1 MTNELFEKIIA
12 KINFSLLKKTPVI
25 LQSEAAE
32 CGIACLAMICGY
44 YGLDIDLFNFRQRYG
59 SPSQGVTL
67 MSLSKTAEH
76 AGLKSRALSL
86 DLDEIRQLKLPC
98 VLHWGMNH
106 YVVLTKVR
114 KSSFV
119 VHDPALG
126 KRIIGNQE
134 MSNYFT
140 GIALELWPDQNFQQ
154 EKAKSRLR
162 LLDLMRNIV
171 GLKSVLLKI
180 FAFSVVVEAIGLLL
194 PIGTQLVTDHVIMA
208 HDQSLLSVICIGLV
222 FFTLFRTFISMLRA
236 WTSLTLNTLTNIQ
249 WKTTLFDHLTSLPL
263 SFFEK
268 RHLGDIQSRFS
279 SLDTIRSTFTNSIVS
294 GIIDSIM
301 TIGLLIMLT
310 LYGGWLTWVVVG
322 FTLCYAIMRLATY
335 HFYRRVA
342 EEQVIKGARS
352 SSHFMESLYGISTIK
367 ALNLK
372 ERRSQHWLNI
382 NIEACNA
389 GIKQTRF
396 DMMFGGVNTFITAID
411 QVAVLWLGAIMVI
424 DNNMT
429 LGMFMAFNA
438 YRGQF
443 SQRAS
448 SLVDLCMQLRMLSL
462 HNERLSEIVFSEPEK
477 ELPAREVF
485 SPDSGAKLEVK
496 NLCYQYDPF
505 SQPIFSNLN
514 ITIEPGES
522 VALVG
527 PSGVGK
533 TTLLKVMC
541 GLLSPTSGDIL
552 ADNLDI
558 TKIGINNYRLG
569 TACVLQED
577 RLFSG
582 SLIDNISGFEDNANI
597 DFVME
602 CAKRCNIHDEIMK
615 MPMGYETIV
624 GELGLGIS
632 GGQKQRIL
640 IARALYRKPSILFMD
655 EATSHLDLKNESV
668 INQSISALSITR
680 IIVAH
685 RPSTIASA
693 DRVIDLSQT
702 KTVAQALKGENY
714 ARNVYWI

>member
-1 MTNELFEKIIA
+1 MNKELFATIIA
-12 KINFSLLKKTPVI
+12 KINFSLRKKTPVI

-32 CGIACLAMICGY
+32 CGISCLAMVCGY

-59 SPSQGVTL
+59 SASHGVTL
-67 MSLSKTAEH
+67 LSLSKTAEN
-76 AGLKSRALSL
+76 AGLKCRALSL

-98 VLHWGMNH
+98 ILHWGMNH

-119 VHDPALG
+119 INDPAMG
-126 KRIIGNQE
+126 KRIIGMQE
-134 MSNYFT
+134 MSNNFT
-140 GIALELWPDQNFQQ
+140 GVALELWPDQNFQQ
-154 EKAKSRLR
+154 KKAKSRLR

-171 GLKSVLLKI
+171 GLKSVLVKI
-180 FAFSVVVEAIGLLL
+180 FAFSVVVEAVGLLL

-208 HDQSLLSVICIGLV
+208 HDQSLLSVICLGLV

-236 WTSLTLNTLTNIQ
+236 WTSLKLNTLTNIQ
-249 WKTTLFDHLTSLPL
+249 WKTTLFEHLTKLPL

-310 LYGGWLTWVVVG
+310 LYGGWLVWVVVG

-335 HFYRRVA
+335 RFYRRVS

-367 ALNLK
+367 ALNLR

-382 NIEACNA
+382 NIDACNA
-389 GIKQTRF
+389 SIKQTRF
-396 DMMFGGVNTFITAID
+396 DMMFGGINTFISSID
-411 QVAVLWLGAIMVI
+411 QVVVLWLGAIMVI

-448 SLVDLCMQLRMLSL
+448 SLIDLVMQLRMLSL

-477 ELPAREVF
+477 ELAARRIFPEN
-485 SPDSGAKLEVK
+485 SGVRLEVK
-496 NLCYQYDPF
+496 NLSYQYDPF
-505 SQPIFSNLN
+505 SKPIFSNMN
-514 ITIEPGES
+514 IVVEPGES
-522 VALVG
+522 VALIG

-541 GLLSPTSGDIL
+541 GLLSPTTGDVL
-552 ADNLDI
+552 ADQLDI
-558 TKIGINNYRLG
+558 QKIGLNNYRMG

-582 SLIDNISGFEDNANI
+582 SISDNISGFEDNADSEFI
-597 DFVME
+597 IE
-602 CAKRCNIHDEIMK
+602 CARRCNIHDEIMK
-615 MPMGYETIV
+615 MPMGYETMV

-655 EATSHLDLKNESV
+655 EATSHLDLSNESA
-668 INQSISALSITR
+668 INQAISDLSITR

-693 DRVIDLSQT
+693 DRIIDLSQRNIP
-702 KTVAQALKGENY
+702 AL
-714 ARNVYWI
+714 A

>member
-1 MTNELFEKIIA
+1 MGHYMTESLFKSITEKL
-12 KINFSLLKKTPVI
+12 NFSLRKKTPVI

-32 CGIACLAMICGY
+32 CGIACLAMISGF
-44 YGLDIDLFNFRQRYG
+44 YGLNIDLFNFRQRYG

-67 MSLSKTAEH
+67 LSLSKTGER

-86 DLDEIRQLKLPC
+86 DIDEIKQLKLPC
-98 VLHWGMNH
+98 IIHWGMNH

-114 KSSFV
+114 KSSFII
-119 VHDPALG
+119 HDPALG
-126 KRIIGNQE
+126 KRVIGMQE

-140 GIALELWPDQNFQQ
+140 GVALEIWPDQNFQQ
-154 EKAKSRLR
+154 EQAKSRLR

-171 GLKSVLLKI
+171 GLKSTLIKI
-180 FAFSVVVEAIGLLL
+180 FAFSVVIEAIGLLL
-194 PIGTQLVTDHVIMA
+194 PVGTQMVTDHVIMA
-208 HDQSLLSVICIGLV
+208 QDQSLLTVICIGLV
-222 FFTLFRTFISMLRA
+222 SFTLFRTFISMLRA

-249 WKTTLFDHLTSLPL
+249 WQTTLFDHLTSLPL

-279 SLDTIRSTFTNSIVS
+279 SLDVIRSTFTNSIVT
-294 GIIDSIM
+294 GIIDTIM
-301 TIGLLIMLT
+301 TIGLLIMLI
-310 LYGGWLTWVVVG
+310 LYGGWLVWIVIG

-335 HFYRRVA
+335 RFYRRVS

-352 SSHFMESLYGISTIK
+352 SSHFMESLYGIATIK

-372 ERRSQHWLNI
+372 ERRSQNWLNL
-382 NIEACNA
+382 NIDACNA

-396 DMMFGGVNTFITAID
+396 DMMFSGINTLISSID
-411 QVAVLWLGAIMVI
+411 QVVILWVGALAVI

-448 SLVDLCMQLRMLSL
+448 SLIDLFMQLRMLSL
-462 HNERLSEIVFSEPEK
+462 HNERLSEIVFTEPES
-477 ELPAREVF
+477 EMPPRRVF
-485 SPDSGAKLEVK
+485 EQDKGVKLEVK
-496 NLCYQYDPF
+496 NLSYQYDAF
-505 SQPIFSNLN
+505 TQPVFSNLN
-514 ITIEPGES
+514 IIVEPGES

-541 GLLSPTSGDIL
+541 GLLSPTSGDVL
-552 ADNLDI
+552 ADELDI
-558 TKIGINNYRLG
+558 NKIGLNNYRLS

-582 SLIDNISGFEDNANI
+582 SISENICGFEDNPDEAFI
-597 DFVME
+597 IE
-602 CAKRCNIHDEIMK
+602 CARHSNIHDEIMK
-615 MPMGYETIV
+615 MPMGYETII
-624 GELGLGIS
+624 GELGTGIS
-632 GGQKQRIL
+632 GGQKQRLL
-640 IARALYRKPSILFMD
+640 IARALYRKPGILFMD
-655 EATSHLDLKNESV
+655 EATSHLDLNNEAN
-668 INQSISALSITR
+668 INHAISNLSITR

-693 DRVIDLSQT
+693 DRVINLST
-702 KTVAQALKGENY
+702 YSSLSHNF
-714 ARNVYWI
+714 

>member
-1 MTNELFEKIIA
+1 MGHYMTESLFKSITEKL
-12 KINFSLLKKTPVI
+12 NFSLRKKTPVI

-32 CGIACLAMICGY
+32 CGIACLAMISGF
-44 YGLDIDLFNFRQRYG
+44 YGLNIDLFNFRQRYG

-67 MSLSKTAEH
+67 LSLSKTGER

-86 DLDEIRQLKLPC
+86 DIDEIKQLKLPC
-98 VLHWGMNH
+98 IIHWGMNH

-114 KSSFV
+114 KSSFII
-119 VHDPALG
+119 HDPALG
-126 KRIIGNQE
+126 KRVIGMQE

-140 GIALELWPDQNFQQ
+140 GVALEIWPDQNFQQ
-154 EKAKSRLR
+154 EQAKSRLR

-171 GLKSVLLKI
+171 GLKSTLIKI
-180 FAFSVVVEAIGLLL
+180 FAFSVVIEAIGLLL
-194 PIGTQLVTDHVIMA
+194 PVGTQMVTDHVIMA
-208 HDQSLLSVICIGLV
+208 QDQSLLTVICIGLV
-222 FFTLFRTFISMLRA
+222 SFTLFRTFISMLRA

-249 WKTTLFDHLTSLPL
+249 WQTTLFDHLTSLPL

-279 SLDTIRSTFTNSIVS
+279 SLDVIRSTFTNSIVT
-294 GIIDSIM
+294 GIIDTIM

-310 LYGGWLTWVVVG
+310 LYGGWLVWIVIG

-335 HFYRRVA
+335 RFYRRVS

-352 SSHFMESLYGISTIK
+352 SSHFMESLYGIATIK

-372 ERRSQHWLNI
+372 ERRSQNWLNL
-382 NIEACNA
+382 NIDACNA

-396 DMMFGGVNTFITAID
+396 DMMFSGINTLISSID
-411 QVAVLWLGAIMVI
+411 QVVILWLGALAVI

-448 SLVDLCMQLRMLSL
+448 SLIDLFMQLRMLSL
-462 HNERLSEIVFSEPEK
+462 HNERLSEIVFTEPES
-477 ELPAREVF
+477 EMPPRRVF
-485 SPDSGAKLEVK
+485 EQDKGVKLEVK
-496 NLCYQYDPF
+496 NLSYQYDAF
-505 SQPIFSNLN
+505 TQPVFSNLN
-514 ITIEPGES
+514 IIVEPGES

-541 GLLSPTSGDIL
+541 GLLSPTSGDVL
-552 ADNLDI
+552 ADELDI
-558 TKIGINNYRLG
+558 NKIGLNNYRLS

-582 SLIDNISGFEDNANI
+582 SISENICGFEDNPDEAFI
-597 DFVME
+597 IE
-602 CAKRCNIHDEIMK
+602 CARHSNIHDEIMK
-615 MPMGYETIV
+615 MPMGYETII
-624 GELGLGIS
+624 GELGTGIS
-632 GGQKQRIL
+632 GGQKQRLL
-640 IARALYRKPSILFMD
+640 IARALYRKPGILFMD
-655 EATSHLDLKNESV
+655 EATSHLDLNNEAN
-668 INQSISALSITR
+668 INHAISNLSITR

-693 DRVIDLSQT
+693 DRVINLST
-702 KTVAQALKGENY
+702 YSSLSHNC
-714 ARNVYWI
+714 

>member
-1 MTNELFEKIIA
+1 MTESLFKSITEKL
-12 KINFSLLKKTPVI
+12 NFSLRKKTPVI

-32 CGIACLAMICGY
+32 CGIACLAMISGF
-44 YGLDIDLFNFRQRYG
+44 YGLNIDLFNFRQRYG

-67 MSLSKTAEH
+67 LSLSKTGER

-86 DLDEIRQLKLPC
+86 DIDEIKQLKLPC
-98 VLHWGMNH
+98 IIHWGMNH

-114 KSSFV
+114 KSSFII
-119 VHDPALG
+119 HDPALG
-126 KRIIGNQE
+126 KRVIGMQE

-140 GIALELWPDQNFQQ
+140 GVALEIWPDQNFQQ
-154 EKAKSRLR
+154 EQAKSRLR

-171 GLKSVLLKI
+171 GLKSTLIKI
-180 FAFSVVVEAIGLLL
+180 FAFSVVIEAIGLLL
-194 PIGTQLVTDHVIMA
+194 PVGTQMVTDHVIMA
-208 HDQSLLSVICIGLV
+208 QDQSLLTVICIGLV
-222 FFTLFRTFISMLRA
+222 SFTLFRTFISMLRA

-249 WKTTLFDHLTSLPL
+249 WQTTLFDHLTSLPL

-279 SLDTIRSTFTNSIVS
+279 SLDVIRSTFTNSIVT
-294 GIIDSIM
+294 GIIDTIM

-310 LYGGWLTWVVVG
+310 LYGGWLVWIVIG

-335 HFYRRVA
+335 RFYRRVS

-352 SSHFMESLYGISTIK
+352 SSHFMESLYGIATIK

-372 ERRSQHWLNI
+372 ERRSQNWLNL
-382 NIEACNA
+382 NIDACNA

-396 DMMFGGVNTFITAID
+396 DMMFSGINTLISSID
-411 QVAVLWLGAIMVI
+411 QVVILWVGALAVI

-448 SLVDLCMQLRMLSL
+448 SLIDLFMQLRMFSL
-462 HNERLSEIVFSEPEK
+462 HNERLSEIVFTEPES
-477 ELPAREVF
+477 EMPPRRVF
-485 SPDSGAKLEVK
+485 EQDKGVKLEVK
-496 NLCYQYDPF
+496 NLSYQYDAF
-505 SQPIFSNLN
+505 TQPVFSNLN
-514 ITIEPGES
+514 IIVEPGES

-541 GLLSPTSGDIL
+541 GLLSPTSGDVL
-552 ADNLDI
+552 ADELDI
-558 TKIGINNYRLG
+558 NKIGLNNYRLS

-582 SLIDNISGFEDNANI
+582 SISENICGFEDNPDEAFI
-597 DFVME
+597 IE
-602 CAKRCNIHDEIMK
+602 CARHSNIHDEIMK
-615 MPMGYETIV
+615 MPMGYETII
-624 GELGLGIS
+624 GELGTGIS
-632 GGQKQRIL
+632 GGQKQRLL
-640 IARALYRKPSILFMD
+640 IARALYRKPGILFMD
-655 EATSHLDLKNESV
+655 EATSHLDLNNEAN
-668 INQSISALSITR
+668 INHAISNLSITR

-693 DRVIDLSQT
+693 DRVINLST
-702 KTVAQALKGENY
+702 YSSLSHNF
-714 ARNVYWI
+714 

>member
-1 MTNELFEKIIA
+1 MNNNIFKIIVE
-12 KINFSLLKKTPVI
+12 KLNFSLKKKVPVV

-32 CGIACLAMICGY
+32 CGIACLTMISCY
-44 YGLDIDLFNFRQRYG
+44 YGLNIDLFNFRNRYG
-59 SPSQGVTL
+59 SPSQGFTL
-67 MSLSKTAEH
+67 LSLSKNAERV
-76 AGLKSRALSL
+76 GLKSRALSL
-86 DLDEIRQLKLPC
+86 DLDEINQLKLPC
-98 VLHWGMNH
+98 IIHWGLNH
-106 YVVLTKVR
+106 YVVLTKVCR
-114 KSSFV
+114 NSFI

-126 KRIIGNQE
+126 KRIIGLQE
-134 MSNYFT
+134 MSNHFT
-140 GIALELWPDQNFQQ
+140 GIALEIWPDQNFRQ

-171 GLKSVLLKI
+171 GLKSTLIKI
-180 FAFSVVVEAIGLLL
+180 FSYSVVIEAIGLLI
-194 PIGTQLVTDHVIMA
+194 PIGTQMVTDHVIMA
-208 HDQSLLSVICIGLV
+208 HDQSLLAVICIGLV
-222 FFTLFRTFISMLRA
+222 SFTLFRTFISMLRA

-279 SLDTIRSTFTNSIVS
+279 SLDIIRSTFTNSIVT

-310 LYGGWLTWVVVG
+310 LYGGWLVWVVIG
-322 FTLCYAIMRLATY
+322 FTLCYAVMRLATY
-335 HFYRRVA
+335 RFYRRVS

-352 SSHFMESLYGISTIK
+352 SSHFMESLYGIATIK

-372 ERRSQHWLNI
+372 ERRSQHWLNL
-382 NIEACNA
+382 NIDACNA

-396 DMMFGGVNTFITAID
+396 DMMFSGINTFISSID
-411 QVAVLWLGAIMVI
+411 QVAVLWLGAIAVI
-424 DNNMT
+424 HNDMT

-448 SLVDLCMQLRMLSL
+448 SLIDLFMQLRMLSL
-462 HNERLSEIVFSEPEK
+462 HNERLSEIAFSEPEK
-477 ELPAREVF
+477 DMPTRRLFDKNEGV
-485 SPDSGAKLEVK
+485 KIEVK
-496 NLCYQYDPF
+496 NLSYQYDSF

-514 ITIEPGES
+514 ITIQRGES

-527 PSGVGK
+527 PSGIGK

-541 GLLSPTSGDIL
+541 GLLSPTNGDVL
-552 ADNLDI
+552 VDNLNVN
-558 TKIGINNYRLG
+558 KIGLNNYRLS

-582 SLIDNISGFEDNANI
+582 SIMENISGFEDNV
-597 DFVME
+597 DEEFVIE
-602 CAKRCNIHDEIMK
+602 CARHSNIHDEIMS
-615 MPMGYETIV
+615 MPMGYETLI
-624 GELGLGIS
+624 GELGSGIS
-632 GGQKQRIL
+632 GGQKQRLL
-640 IARALYRKPSILFMD
+640 IARALYRKPCILFMD
-655 EATSHLDLKNESV
+655 EATSHLDLNNESS
-668 INQSISALSITR
+668 INNAISKLSITR

-693 DRVIDLSQT
+693 DRVIDLSECRT
-702 KTVAQALKGENY
+702 TA
-714 ARNVYWI
+714 

>member
-1 MTNELFEKIIA
+1 MNNKLFETIIA
-12 KINFSLLKKTPVI
+12 KLNFSLIKKTPVI
-25 LQSEAAE
+25 LQSESAE
-32 CGIACLAMICGY
+32 CGIASLAMICGH
-44 YGLDIDLFNFRQRYG
+44 YGLDIDLFNFRQRFG
-59 SPSQGVTL
+59 SPSQGASL
-67 MSLSKTAEH
+67 LHLSKTAER
-76 AGLKSRALSL
+76 AGLKNRALSL
-86 DLDEIRQLKLPC
+86 DLDEIKQLKLPC
-98 VLHWGMNH
+98 ILHWGMNH

-114 KSSFV
+114 KSSYV

-126 KRIIGNQE
+126 KRIIGLQE
-134 MSNYFT
+134 MSNNFT
-140 GIALELWPDQNFQQ
+140 GVALELWPDQNFQQ
-154 EKAKSRLR
+154 EKAKARLR

-171 GLKSVLLKI
+171 GLKSALIKI
-180 FAFSVVVEAIGLLL
+180 FAFSVIIEAIGLLL

-222 FFTLFRTFISMLRA
+222 FFTLFRTFVSMLRA

-268 RHLGDIQSRFS
+268 RHLGDIQSRFT

-301 TIGLLIMLT
+301 TIGLLT
-310 LYGGWLTWVVVG
+310 LYGGWLVWVVVG

-335 HFYRRVA
+335 RFYRRVA

-382 NIEACNA
+382 NIDACNA

-396 DMMFGGVNTFITAID
+396 DMMFSGINTFISSID
-411 QVAVLWLGAIMVI
+411 QVAILWLGAIMVI

-429 LGMFMAFNA
+429 LGMFMAFNS

-448 SLVDLCMQLRMLSL
+448 NLIDLFMQLRMLSL

-477 ELPAREVF
+477 ELPARRVF
-485 SPDSGAKLEVK
+485 DENSGVKLEIK
-496 NLCYQYDPF
+496 NLSYQYDPF
-505 SQPIFSNLN
+505 SQPIFSNFNLQV
-514 ITIEPGES
+514 EPGES
-522 VALVG
+522 IALVG

-541 GLLSPTSGDIL
+541 GLLSPTSGEVI

-558 TKIGINNYRLG
+558 YKIGLNNYRLG

-582 SLIDNISGFEDNANI
+582 SISDNISGFEDNADEELI
-597 DFVME
+597 VE
-602 CAKRCNIHDEIMK
+602 CARRSNIHDEIMK
-615 MPMGYETIV
+615 MPMGYETMI

-632 GGQKQRIL
+632 GGQKQRLL

-655 EATSHLDLKNESV
+655 EATSHLDLKNESA
-668 INQSISALSITR
+668 INQSIASLSITR

-693 DRVIDLSQT
+693 DRIIDLSQYG
-702 KTVAQALKGENY
+702 KQAS
-714 ARNVYWI
+714 